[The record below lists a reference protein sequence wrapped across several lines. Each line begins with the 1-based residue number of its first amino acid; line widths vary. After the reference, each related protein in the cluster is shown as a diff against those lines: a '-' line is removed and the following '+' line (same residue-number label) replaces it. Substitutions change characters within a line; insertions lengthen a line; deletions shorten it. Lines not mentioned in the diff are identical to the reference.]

1 MISHY
6 VIYQE
11 TGDETKQYLAEFEQL
26 ETAMDF
32 VELYHRRI
40 PEKKLVVRGVS
51 YNRSDLKEG
60 TVIASWDPIPGD
72 LAEEMYRWQ

>member
-6 VIYQE
+6 VIYE
-11 TGDETKQYLAEFEQL
+11 EKESLEMRYLAEFEEL
-26 ETAMDF
+26 ETALDF

-40 PEKKLVVRGVS
+40 PEKKLLVRGVS

-60 TVIASWDPIPGD
+60 KIITTWDPIPSE
-72 LAEEMYRWQ
+72 LAEDMYRWQ